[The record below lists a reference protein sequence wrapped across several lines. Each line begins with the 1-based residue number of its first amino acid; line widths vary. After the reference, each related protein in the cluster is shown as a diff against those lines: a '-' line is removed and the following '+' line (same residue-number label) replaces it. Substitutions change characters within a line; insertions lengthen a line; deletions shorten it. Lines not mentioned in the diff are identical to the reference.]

1 MNVLPRF
8 YGELKR
14 FFGKFVGFVV
24 AHPFLFFAYLLV
36 FLIGVVFYV
45 FLELNYGTLQFDEG
59 SRSAGGVFICRF
71 LSGGLSDPAGYFAS
85 YRLSI
90 LGFWFYP
97 FLYSLLAGLSF
108 CFFGF
113 SEFAARLPSLVFTV
127 LLIHATLCVA
137 RELTGKH
144 KVALASGFLVGISPL
159 IVFVGAGAMVD
170 VPVAALTAYSL
181 LFWIRGL
188 RSNARNDFLI
198 AGVLGGLAGLM
209 KPTGIL
215 VLVFIA
221 AFVVLAFLFAKERFV
236 FSRNIWLGLL
246 VGFSVFSIWVFSAVL
261 TSFFVG
267 GWVGEEA
274 IKGVAYWLGF
284 GGSFAGYVP
293 PWYSPQWYTV
303 EGWSYYM
310 YELIVMMGALP
321 FVFVFVGVFSRFKKM
336 RVQDV
341 LFVLFILAIYVFHTL
356 ASNKNPRYILPV
368 LPLLYVYVGVGL
380 KYAYERIAGSG
391 PWKFFR
397 VKVVRRLAGLA
408 LVTLVLIGGFMGLFW
423 AIDQQYTPGMTVGTV
438 IPYREAVQVIVDDGD
453 EGIVMPDS
461 QDNLFNAPSLTFYLA
476 SIDSDGRYGCYPPL
490 LNVEEILS
498 LEWEGQKVR
507 YVLVYNLESDI
518 SKFVLSNE
526 EYFAFLGK
534 AENDCGS
541 IYIYKVRD

>member
-1 MNVLPRF
+1 MNALVRF
-8 YGELKR
+8 YGEIKR
-14 FFGKFVGFVV
+14 FFGKLAGFVV
-24 AHPFLFFAYLLV
+24 AHPFLFFAYFLV
-36 FLIGVVFYV
+36 FLVGVVFYV
-45 FLELNYGTLQFDEG
+45 FLGLHYGTLQFDEG

-71 LSGGLSDPAGYFAS
+71 LSGGLSDPAGYFTS

-113 SEFAARLPSLVFTV
+113 SAFAARLPSLVFTV
-127 LLIHATLCVA
+127 LLIHATICVV
-137 RELTGKH
+137 RELTGKN
-144 KVALASGFLVGISPL
+144 KAALASGFLVAISPL

-170 VPVAALTAYSL
+170 IPIATLTAYSL

-188 RSNARNDFLI
+188 RSNARNDFLK

-215 VLVFIA
+215 VLVLIVVFL
-221 AFVVLAFLFAKERFV
+221 VLAFLFARERFV

-261 TSFFVG
+261 ASFFVG

-274 IKGVAYWLGF
+274 IKGVTYWLGF

-303 EGWSYYM
+303 EAWSYYM
-310 YELIVMMGALP
+310 YELIIMMGALP

-336 RVQDV
+336 RVSDV
-341 LFVLFILAIYVFHTL
+341 LLVLFILAIYVFQTL

-368 LPLLYVYVGVGL
+368 LPLLYVYVGIGL
-380 KYAYERIAGSG
+380 KYAYARIAGSG
-391 PWKFFR
+391 PWRFFR
-397 VKVVRRLAGLA
+397 VKMVRRLAGLA
-408 LVTLVLIGGFMGLFW
+408 LVTVVLIGGFVGLLS
-423 AIDQQYTPGMTVGTV
+423 AIDHQYTPGMTVGTV
-438 IPYREAVQVIVDDGD
+438 IPYREAVQVLVDDGD
-453 EGIVMPDS
+453 GGIVMPDS

-476 SIDSDGRYGCYPPL
+476 SIDSDGRYGCHPPL
-490 LNVEEILS
+490 SNVEDILS
-498 LEWEGQKVR
+498 FEWGGQKLR
-507 YVLVYNLESDI
+507 YLLMYNLESDI
-518 SKFVLSNE
+518 SKFVLSNAE
-526 EYFAFLGK
+526 NFAFLAK
-534 AENDCGS
+534 AENDYGS